1 MARYEL
7 EISRTA
13 EKQLRRLPDADQQR
27 VARKMSS
34 LAHDPFPRGTRKL
47 AGYDDIFRARVGP
60 WRIIYSVGAATLI
73 IIILKIGHRG
83 DVYR

>member
-13 EKQLRRLPDADQQR
+13 EKQLRRLHHADQRR

-34 LAHDPFPRGTRKL
+34 LAHDPFPKGTRKL
-47 AGYDDIFRARVGP
+47 AGYDDIFRIRVGP
-60 WRIIYSVGAATLI
+60 YRVLYSVGTATLI
-73 IIILKIGHRG
+73 IIILKVGHRG
-83 DVYR
+83 DIYR